1 MFAFLI
7 VLISVIAL
15 LLILIVLLQ
24 AGKGGGLAASFG
36 GASSSTESFIG
47 GRQAA
52 TLLTKLTW
60 IGGGSYIFLALVLA
74 ILSSRSTQQPE
85 SVLRNQF
92 GPGGQAAPEAPAS
105 VLQSETDGE
114 GVDAGEGD
122 ESAAEPGGDAGGAGD
137 QPATDGS
144 GDQEDGGGG

>member
-1 MFAFLI
+1 MFTLLVIF
-7 VLISVIAL
+7 ISLIAL

-60 IGGGSYIFLALVLA
+60 IGGGLFLFLALVLS
-74 ILSSRSTQQPE
+74 ILSSRSTQAPE
-85 SVLRNQF
+85 SILRGQL
-92 GPGGQAAPEAPAS
+92 GPAGGAPESPAS
-105 VLQSETDGE
+105 VLQSEVE
-114 GVDAGEGD
+114 GGND
-122 ESAAEPGGDAGGAGD
+122 STAGGEEGASTGGE
-137 QPATDGS
+137 PDGS
-144 GDQEDGGGG
+144 VPDDQSGG

>member
-60 IGGGSYIFLALVLA
+60 AGGGAYIFLALVLA

-92 GPGGQAAPEAPAS
+92 GPGGQVPEAPTS
-105 VLQSETDGE
+105 VLESETD
-114 GVDAGEGD
+114 AG
-122 ESAAEPGGDAGGAGD
+122 
-137 QPATDGS
+137 DGS